1 MIIRT
6 DSEASEEMNDFL
18 LINIFQLSKNIE
30 IIETYSDIESS
41 KFSSLSIDKLNS
53 IDEIQSDKIT
63 WEDCTVAYFVE
74 FLA

>member
-1 MIIRT
+1 
-6 DSEASEEMNDFL
+6 MNDFL

-63 WEDCTVAYFVE
+63 WEDCSVAYFVE